1 LKATT
6 YFMNFWSG
14 DSFLKAFWSDDLF
27 LKFFNQRLYW
37 VSFFWSNDLFY
48 ELFWNDDFFWSFF
61 EASKCALAFSNS
73 TITTIPN
80 FSIIQH
86 QTNNIMSHSH
96 PIIDFK
102 RKSKNFVS
110 TKNACVKILNIS
122 SLFFNLHILIMI
134 QKRIDFMVE
143 MPHERENFII
153 MTKRAFF
160 AHIKLNNVTQN
171 FPF

>member
-1 LKATT
+1 MFKQLLIRSFFEATT
-6 YFMNFWSG
+6 YFW
-14 DSFLKAFWSDDLF
+14 KLF
-27 LKFFNQRLYW
+27 IATTY
-37 VSFFWSNDLFY
+37 
-48 ELFWNDDFFWSFF
+48 F
-61 EASKCALAFSNS
+61 EASQCAQTYSNS
-73 TITTIPN
+73 TTTSIPN

-110 TKNACVKILNIS
+110 TKNACVKMLNIS

-153 MTKRAFF
+153 MTKKAFF
-160 AHIKLNNVTQN
+160 LLISS
-171 FPF
+171 